1 MEQSVAIPP
10 GILSTCLHGSRRRP
24 SSYDAALEH
33 ASKDIRSSD
42 HEGRRAVSMFTA
54 HPGQPEEPVPEP
66 DKNSTVDETSDKHAA
81 HVSTDEANGNNE
93 QNTTSGQQPSLPVAT
108 DFAQVAQHDNP
119 HVIEGENRHDRIT
132 IASIP
137 EQIIE
142 GQHPPNRS
150 SRFFNRVSY
159 TARSFSIVSYRE
171 RRSGSS
177 SDVPSLRFSTRLSAL
192 FHPRNDSFSVEGHP
206 IGTKRCKRD
215 SKAIPK
221 SWRFLGISASG
232 LGDAV
237 TDVTSKLS
245 TNNWRAMYEKAK
257 VRQEKITRSHVAQVL
272 FRYTFYFFLIAITY
286 LVLVGLPLWRG
297 AVWYMYILFQ
307 KHLVLKAG
315 LTITFGIAFLYAYSP
330 LLINFEPTAPL
341 PEVDESGR
349 AEPSNSDTALI
360 IPCYKSEKLI
370 GDTLEAALKIFP
382 KQNIFVVANGN
393 SPQPLDNTA
402 AVCETY
408 NVSHT
413 WSPLGSKIIAQF
425 VGCYVARTF
434 PNVLL
439 IDDDCL
445 LPPNLPIVSDRL
457 RGNVKCIGYIMKSV
471 GPEGSKGSLCQQA
484 QDLEY
489 KLSGLAKAFAGKVG
503 SVTFPHGAIVLWD
516 RGMLVETFQ
525 KHPGFSVSEDW
536 FFGHAARQLGS
547 RIMMCTPTFVATE
560 TPSSLFRSTGGARG
574 GFGE

>member
-1 MEQSVAIPP
+1 M
-10 GILSTCLHGSRRRP
+10 T
-24 SSYDAALEH
+24 AAKSE
-33 ASKDIRSSD
+33 
-42 HEGRRAVSMFTA
+42 
-54 HPGQPEEPVPEP
+54 QPEEPLAEP
-66 DKNSTVDETSDKHAA
+66 DKNSTINETSDKRAA
-81 HVSTDEANGNNE
+81 HVSADDANGNND
-93 QNTTSGQQPSLPVAT
+93 QNATFGQQRSLPVAT

-119 HVIEGENRHDRIT
+119 QVIKGGNRHNRLT
-132 IASIP
+132 ISSIP
-137 EQIIE
+137 EQPVEE
-142 GQHPPNRS
+142 GQNTRSRS
-150 SRFFNRVSY
+150 SRIFNRVSY
-159 TARSFSIVSYRE
+159 TARRFSIVSYHG
-171 RRSGSS
+171 RRSSS
-177 SDVPSLRFSTRLSAL
+177 SGEGPSARFSARLSAL
-192 FHPRNDSFSVEGHP
+192 FHPRKDSFSFEGHP
-206 IGTKRCKRD
+206 IGTTRRKRD

-221 SWRFLGISASG
+221 SWRFLGISVPG
-232 LGDAV
+232 LEDAV

-245 TNNWRAMYEKAK
+245 TSNWREMYEKAK
-257 VRQEKITRSHVAQVL
+257 VRQEKITRSHIAQLL
-272 FRYTFYFFLIAITY
+272 FRYTFYIFLIAVTY

-297 AVWYMYILFQ
+297 AVWYLYILFQ

-315 LTITFGIAFLYAYSP
+315 LTITFGIGFLYAYSP

-341 PEVDESGR
+341 PEVDEGGR

-370 GDTLEAALKIFP
+370 GATLEAALKIFP

-402 AVCETY
+402 AVCESY

-457 RGNVKCIGYIMKSV
+457 RGNVKCIGYIMKSI

-516 RGMLVETFQ
+516 RELLVETFQ

-547 RIMMCTPTFVATE
+547 RIKMCTPTFVATE
-560 TPSSLFRSTGGARG
+560 TPSNLFRSSGGARG